1 MVTTNIYE
9 SRQGEYRAGTISM
22 TALGVVFV
30 FLRFLARWKKGL
42 RIGADDYVI
51 LLSLVSTT
59 LEYLSWKSLPDWM
72 ASFTDSSCSYSR
84 HVRLIWRVR

>member
-1 MVTTNIYE
+1 MATTNIYE

-30 FLRFLARWKKGL
+30 ILRFLSRWKKGL

-51 LLSLVSTT
+51 LLSLVSAM
-59 LEYLSWKSLPDWM
+59 LEYLAWKILN
-72 ASFTDSSCSYSR
+72 
-84 HVRLIWRVR
+84 